1 MVSINPAQ
9 SVDNSFQN
17 YRLVAIKYRI
27 YSAVLLVG
35 LYFLW
40 TYIDAIL
47 PEYEALNVTAAT
59 ADETLMNLD
68 KEISQARLD
77 DSMVTS
83 LSGKTA
89 DILTVV
95 NSQTGCSI
103 LPKNI
108 STNLNTIKSYM
119 LLSDLESEKMK
130 YDEKKIL
137 ANINEFLLNDGRGG
151 KYADITSI
159 SIGEKKQ
166 DKAKNN
172 FIPITILM
180 SVDYRGLSQILDAV
194 ENKINPD
201 FPILYTIESINYDL
215 VNDQQTQDVTMVLNA
230 YYYK

>member
-1 MVSINPAQ
+1 
-9 SVDNSFQN
+9 
-17 YRLVAIKYRI
+17 
-27 YSAVLLVG
+27 
-35 LYFLW
+35 
-40 TYIDAIL
+40 
-47 PEYEALNVTAAT
+47 
-59 ADETLMNLD
+59 
-68 KEISQARLD
+68 
-77 DSMVTS
+77 
-83 LSGKTA
+83 
-89 DILTVV
+89 
-95 NSQTGCSI
+95 
-103 LPKNI
+103 
-108 STNLNTIKSYM
+108 
-119 LLSDLESEKMK
+119 SEKMK